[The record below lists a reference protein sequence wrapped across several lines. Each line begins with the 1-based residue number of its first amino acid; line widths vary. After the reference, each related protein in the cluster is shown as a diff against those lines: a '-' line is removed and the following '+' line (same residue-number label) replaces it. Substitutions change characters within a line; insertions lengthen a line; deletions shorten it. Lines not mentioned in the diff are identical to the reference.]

1 MRVVESGMIVVNR
14 KRQTNRRRPDR
25 REQLRGGV
33 DRTLAFLRR
42 SAPFGLLATI
52 ALGLPYLS
60 YQAYLHT
67 VSSSYFELEIVEVT
81 GQHRVSESELVRV
94 GKFKEGMNIFSVDAE
109 RSQLAIEQL
118 DYVKSAHVERR
129 LPNRVSVRVE
139 EYEPVA
145 IVVDEDYMLVDE
157 SGHGFLSLKPG
168 ATLGD
173 LLELPLIS
181 GISHVDLAEERGR
194 ELLSSGLEV
203 AGLYESMGLGRLQR
217 LSQVHVDPIMGVS
230 LVTEETG
237 TEIRLGW
244 GRYRE
249 RLDRLHAVQTTLIER
264 GMDADYV
271 LVDQDGDLSRVA
283 VGQRPE
289 PGIGKGGELR

>member
-1 MRVVESGMIVVNR
+1 MKR
-14 KRQTNRRRPDR
+14 KRQINRRRPDR
-25 REQLRGGV
+25 REQLRGGL
-33 DRTLAFLRR
+33 DSTLAFLRR
-42 SAPFGLLATI
+42 SAPFGLLAAI

-67 VSSSYFELEIVEVT
+67 VSSSYFALEIVEVS
-81 GQHRVSESELVRV
+81 GQQRVSESDLLQA
-94 GKFKEGMNIFSVDAE
+94 GKFEEGMNIFSVDAE
-109 RSQLAIEQL
+109 RSQLWLEQL

-129 LPNRVSVRVE
+129 LPDRVSVRIE

-145 IVVDEDYMLVDE
+145 IVIDEGYLLVDA

-168 ATLGD
+168 TALGD

-181 GISHVDLAEERGR
+181 GIGHAELGEDRGK

-203 AGLYESMGLGRLQR
+203 ANLYESMGLGQLQS
-217 LSQVHVDPIMGVS
+217 LSQVHVDPVMGVS

-249 RLDRLHAVQTTLIER
+249 RLERLHAVQKTLIDR

-289 PGIGKGGELR
+289 PGIGKGSEPH

>member
-1 MRVVESGMIVVNR
+1 MKR
-14 KRQTNRRRPDR
+14 KRQSNRRRPNR

-33 DRTLAFLRR
+33 DSALSLLRR
-42 SAPFGLLATI
+42 SAPFGLLAAI

-67 VSSSYFELEIVEVT
+67 VSSSYFALEIVEVT
-81 GQHRVSESELVRV
+81 GQHRLAESELLRA
-94 GKFKEGMNIFSVDAE
+94 GQFEKGMNIFSVDAE
-109 RSQLAIEQL
+109 RSKLSIEQL

-129 LPNRVSVRVE
+129 LPDRVSVRIE

-145 IVVDEDYMLVDE
+145 IVVDEDFMLVDE

-168 ATLGD
+168 AALGD

-181 GISHVDLAEERGR
+181 GIGHADLAEERGR

-217 LSQVHVDPIMGVS
+217 LSQVHVDPVMGVS

-249 RLDRLHAVQTTLIER
+249 RLERLHAVQTTLIER

-289 PGIGKGGELR
+289 PGTGKGSELR